1 MTPPSARVLRRPAA
15 GCEDARAFEKQALGG
30 GRVSQYQVSIDI
42 GGTFTDCV
50 VSDGARLAVVKAP
63 STPPAFERGF
73 MDALGLA
80 ARAFDSDLA
89 DFLARTRRIVHGTT
103 VATNALVEGR
113 TGAVG
118 LICTAGHPDVLTL
131 REAPRKRA
139 FDWRLDYPKPFVP
152 RNRTCEV
159 RGRIDARGN
168 EIAPL
173 SEDDVQAAV
182 DHFKRCPVDAIAVSL
197 LWSVVEPAHEERVG
211 AIVGELWPEVPVTLS
226 HALNPIPR
234 EYRRTIATAIDASLH
249 GIVPAYL
256 GRLEGAVREAGFSGT
271 LLVANCQGGMMTV
284 GEIAAHPI
292 HAVMSGPTLAPIAAL
307 ALSDEPDI
315 VVIDMGGTT
324 FDVSAIRARS
334 LVRTSEA
341 PIVDDL
347 LGLPKIDVRSVGAGG
362 GSIAWVDSGGLLRVG
377 PVSAGADPGPAA
389 YGRGGTRPTVTDAN
403 LVLGL
408 LDPGYFLGGRLAL
421 DPDAA
426 HRAVAT
432 VADALGLEVAEAAYA
447 IHVTGNEN
455 MIAAIENI
463 TVNEGIDPRD
473 SFLVAGGGATA
484 CHIGEM
490 ARALGIGRFMV
501 PGVAA
506 GLSAFGGLATDIRGE
521 ETATLHTSNRH
532 FALDAVN
539 HTLATLSERAR
550 RFLERAGVPVE
561 DRRYEYAFQARYK
574 YQSWEIEALFRAG
587 GRRGSAPT
595 TCRCFR
601 PPSTTCMSASTP
613 FGKTTARSSS
623 PPGPCAPSAPA
634 AARGGTGRHTGSG
647 RLPERGQRSV
657 YLGEERAFRALPAY
671 DGNAPAAGAEVQ
683 GPALID
689 SDTTTILLLAGQR
702 ARTDA
707 HGNFHIF
714 PDGSG

>member
-1 MTPPSARVLRRPAA
+1 MSA
-15 GCEDARAFEKQALGG
+15 
-30 GRVSQYQVSIDI
+30 YQVSIDI

-50 VSDGARLAVVKAP
+50 VSDGDRLAVVKAP
-63 STPPAFERGF
+63 STPPGFEQGF
-73 MDALGLA
+73 LDALELA
-80 ARAFDSDLA
+80 ARAFGSDLA
-89 DFLARTRRIVHGTT
+89 DFLARTQRIVHGTT

-139 FDWRLDYPKPFVP
+139 FDWRLDYPRPFVP
-152 RNRTCEV
+152 RDRTVEV
-159 RGRIDARGN
+159 RGRIDARGS
-168 EIAPL
+168 ETAPL
-173 SEDDVQAAV
+173 SEEDVRRAV
-182 DHFKRCPVDAIAVSL
+182 DHFRRCPVDAIAVSL
-197 LWSVVEPAHEERVG
+197 LWSVVNPAHERRVG
-211 AIVGELWPEVPVTLS
+211 EIVRELWPEAPVTLS

-234 EYRRTIATAIDASLH
+234 EYRRTIASAVDASLH

-256 GRLEGAVREAGFSGT
+256 GRLEGAVRDAGFSGT

-284 GEIAAHPI
+284 GEIAARPI

-334 LVRTSEA
+334 LIRTTEA
-341 PIVDDL
+341 PIAGDL

-362 GSIAWVDSGGLLRVG
+362 GSIAWVDPGGLLRVG

-408 LDPGYFLGGRLAL
+408 LDADYFLGGRLKL
-421 DPDAA
+421 DREAA
-426 HRAVAT
+426 ERAVGT
-432 VADALGLEVAEAAYA
+432 VADALGLAVAAAAYA
-447 IHVTGNEN
+447 IHVTSNEN
-455 MIAAIENI
+455 MIAAIEDI
-463 TVNEGIDPRD
+463 TVNEGIDPRECY
-473 SFLVAGGGATA
+473 LVAGGGATA

-490 ARALGIGRFMV
+490 ARTLGIERFMV

-506 GLSAFGGLATDIRGE
+506 GLSAFGGLVTDIRGE
-521 ETATLHTSNRH
+521 ETATLHTSDRH

-539 HTLATLSERAR
+539 ETLAALQERAR
-550 RFLERAGVPVE
+550 RFLERAGVPE
-561 DRRYEYAFQARYK
+561 AERRYEHAFQARYK
-574 YQSWEIEALFRAG
+574 YQSWEIEAPFAPAEGGLGAGDVPALAAAFHDMHERIHTIREDDGEVEFTTWTVRAIGRGGGSAEAAPASAG
-587 GRRGSAPT
+587 G
-595 TCRCFR
+595 
-601 PPSTTCMSASTP
+601 
-613 FGKTTARSSS
+613 
-623 PPGPCAPSAPA
+623 
-634 AARGGTGRHTGSG
+634 GGG
-647 RLPERGQRSV
+647 LPERGRRAV

-671 DGNAPAAGAEVQ
+671 DGNTPPPGAEVA

-689 SDTTTILLLAGQR
+689 SDTTTILLLAGQT

-707 HGNFHIF
+707 HGNFHIA
-714 PDGSG
+714 PSGSS

>member
-1 MTPPSARVLRRPAA
+1 MRRRAA
-15 GCEDARAFEKQALGG
+15 GCEDARAFEKQALG

-73 MDALGLA
+73 MDALDLA

-89 DFLARTRRIVHGTT
+89 DFLARTERIVHGTT

-159 RGRIDARGN
+159 RGRIDARGD

-173 SEDDVQAAV
+173 SENDVQAAV

-234 EYRRTIATAIDASLH
+234 EYRRTIASAIDASLH

-256 GRLEGAVREAGFSGT
+256 GRLEGAVREAGFAGT

-421 DPDAA
+421 DTDAA

-432 VADALGLEVAEAAYA
+432 VADALGLKVAEAAYA
-447 IHVTGNEN
+447 IHVTSNEN
-455 MIAAIENI
+455 MIAAIEDI
-463 TVNEGIDPRD
+463 TVNEGIDPRE

-561 DRRYEYAFQARYK
+561 DRRYEYAFQTRYK
-574 YQSWEIEALFRAG
+574 YQSWEIEALFEPGDGGLGADDVPVLSAAFHDMHERIHTIREDDGEVEFTTWTVRAIGTG
-587 GRRGSAPT
+587 GGAE
-595 TCRCFR
+595 
-601 PPSTTCMSASTP
+601 A
-613 FGKTTARSSS
+613 G
-623 PPGPCAPSAPA
+623 PA
-634 AARGGTGRHTGSG
+634 ATQGSG

>member
-1 MTPPSARVLRRPAA
+1 MRTRVTRAR
-15 GCEDARAFEKQALGG
+15 GT
-30 GRVSQYQVSIDI
+30 GRLSQYQVSIDI

-50 VSDGARLAVVKAP
+50 VSDGARRAVVKAP

-73 MDALGLA
+73 MDALALA
-80 ARAFDSDLA
+80 ARAFDSDLK
-89 DFLARTRRIVHGTT
+89 DFLSQTQRIVHGTT

-113 TGAVG
+113 TGTVG
-118 LICTAGHPDVLTL
+118 LICSAGHPDVLTL

-139 FDWRLDYPKPFVP
+139 FDWRLDYPRPFVP
-152 RNRTCEV
+152 RSRTFEV

-173 SEDDVQAAV
+173 VEEDVHAALK
-182 DHFKRCPVDAIAVSL
+182 HFKRCPVDAIAVGL
-197 LWSVVEPAHEERVG
+197 LWSVVEPAHERRVG
-211 AIVGELWPEVPVTLS
+211 DIVAELWPEVPVTLS
-226 HALNPIPR
+226 HALNPMPR

-249 GIVPAYL
+249 AVVPAYL
-256 GRLEGAVREAGFSGT
+256 GRLEGAVREAGFGGT
-271 LLVANCQGGMMTV
+271 LLVANGQGGMMTV
-284 GEIAAHPI
+284 GDIAARPI

-324 FDVSAIRARS
+324 FDVSAIRARA
-334 LVRTSEA
+334 LIRTTEA

-389 YGRGGTRPTVTDAN
+389 YGRGGVRPTVTDAN

-408 LDPGYFLGGRLAL
+408 LDPDYFLGGRLPL
-421 DPDAA
+421 DAQAA
-426 HRAVAT
+426 HRAVGT
-432 VADALGLEVAEAAYA
+432 VADALGLAEAEAAYA
-447 IHVTGNEN
+447 IHVTSNEN
-455 MIAAIENI
+455 MIAAIEDI
-463 TVNEGIDPRD
+463 TVNEGIDPRE

-490 ARALGIGRFMV
+490 AQALGIERFMV

-506 GLSAFGGLATDIRGE
+506 GLSAFGGLVTDIRGE
-521 ETATLHTSNRH
+521 EAATLHTSNRN
-532 FALDAVN
+532 FALDAIN
-539 HTLATLSERAR
+539 RTLAALYERAR
-550 RFLERAGVPVE
+550 RFLERAGVPE
-561 DRRYEYAFQARYK
+561 AERRYEYAFQARYK
-574 YQSWEIEALFRAG
+574 YQSWEIEAPFEPADGALGTDDVPALSDAFHAMHERIHTIREDDGEVEFTTWTVRAIG
-587 GRRGSAPT
+587 TGSGT
-595 TCRCFR
+595 
-601 PPSTTCMSASTP
+601 
-613 FGKTTARSSS
+613 TTAA
-623 PPGPCAPSAPA
+623 GQA
-634 AARGGTGRHTGSG
+634 AVHPSG
-647 RLPERGQRSV
+647 RLPERGTRSV
-657 YLGEERAFRALPAY
+657 FLGEERAFRALPVY
-671 DGNAPAAGAEVQ
+671 DGNVPPAGAEVA

-707 HGNFHIF
+707 GSNFHI
-714 PDGSG
+714 DTGGA

>member
-1 MTPPSARVLRRPAA
+1 MRDLQTKFR
-15 GCEDARAFEKQALGG
+15 
-30 GRVSQYQVSIDI
+30 VSIDI

-50 VSDGARLAVVKAP
+50 VSDGARRAVVKAP

-73 MDALGLA
+73 MDALTLA

-89 DFLARTRRIVHGTT
+89 AFLAGTSRIVHGTT

-152 RNRTCEV
+152 RNRTVEV
-159 RGRIDARGN
+159 QGRIDARGN
-168 EIAPL
+168 EITPL
-173 SEDDVQAAV
+173 AEDDVRAAV
-182 DHFKRCPVDAIAVSL
+182 DHFRRCPVDAIAVSL
-197 LWSVVEPAHEERVG
+197 LWSVVEPAHERRVG
-211 AIVGELWPEVPVTLS
+211 EIVAALWPEVPVTLS

-234 EYRRTIATAIDASLH
+234 EYRRTIAAAIDAALH
-249 GIVPAYL
+249 AIVPAYL

-284 GEIAAHPI
+284 DQIAARPI

-307 ALSDEPDI
+307 ALSPEPDI

-334 LVRTSEA
+334 LIRTSEA
-341 PIVDDL
+341 PIGDDL

-389 YGRGGTRPTVTDAN
+389 YGRGGSRPTVTDAN

-408 LDPGYFLGGRLAL
+408 LDPDYFLGGRLPL
-421 DPDAA
+421 DADAA

-432 VADALGLEVAEAAYA
+432 VAEALGLELAEAAYA

-455 MIAAIENI
+455 MIAAIEDI
-463 TVNEGIDPRD
+463 TVNEGIDPRE

-506 GLSAFGGLATDIRGE
+506 GLSAFGGLVTDIRGE

-532 FALDAVN
+532 FAQDAVN
-539 HTLATLSERAR
+539 DALATLHGRAR
-550 RFLERAGVPVE
+550 RFLERAGVPAAQ
-561 DRRYEYAFQARYK
+561 RRYEYAFQARYK
-574 YQSWEIEALFRAG
+574 YQSWEIETPFAPVEGALHADDVPTLASAFHDMHERIHTIREDDGEVEFTTWTVRAVG
-587 GRRGSAPT
+587 TGNAAAPVQTDEGASGSLPMRGS
-595 TCRCFR
+595 RR
-601 PPSTTCMSASTP
+601 
-613 FGKTTARSSS
+613 
-623 PPGPCAPSAPA
+623 
-634 AARGGTGRHTGSG
+634 
-647 RLPERGQRSV
+647 V
-657 YLGEERAFRALPAY
+657 WLGEERAFRALPVH
-671 DGNAPAAGAEVQ
+671 DGNTPPAGAEVT
-683 GPALID
+683 GPTLID
-689 SDTTTILLLAGQR
+689 SATTTILLLAGQR

-707 HGNFHIF
+707 AGNFHVE
-714 PDGSG
+714 SG

>member
-1 MTPPSARVLRRPAA
+1 MSA
-15 GCEDARAFEKQALGG
+15 
-30 GRVSQYQVSIDI
+30 YQVSIDI

-63 STPPAFERGF
+63 STPPAFEQGF
-73 MDALGLA
+73 LDALELA
-80 ARAFDSDLA
+80 ARAFDCDLA
-89 DFLARTRRIVHGTT
+89 DFLARTQRIVHGTT

-113 TGAVG
+113 TGTVG

-139 FDWRLDYPKPFVP
+139 FDWRLDYPRPFVP
-152 RNRTCEV
+152 RDRTYEV
-159 RGRIDARGN
+159 SGRIDARGN

-173 SEDDVQAAV
+173 SEEDVRKAV
-182 DHFKRCPVDAIAVSL
+182 DHFRRCPVDAIAVTL
-197 LWSVVEPAHEERVG
+197 LWSVANPAHERRVG
-211 AIVGELWPEVPVTLS
+211 GIVRALWPEVPVTLS

-256 GRLEGAVREAGFSGT
+256 GRLESAVRDAGFSGT

-284 GEIAAHPI
+284 GEIAARPI

-334 LVRTSEA
+334 LIRTTEA
-341 PIVDDL
+341 PIAGDL

-408 LDPGYFLGGRLAL
+408 LDPDYFLGGRLTL
-421 DPDAA
+421 DTEAA
-426 HRAVAT
+426 ERAVGT
-432 VADALGLEVAEAAYA
+432 VANALGLALAEAAYA
-447 IHVTGNEN
+447 IHVTSNEN
-455 MIAAIENI
+455 MIAAIEDI
-463 TVNEGIDPRD
+463 TVNEGIDPRE

-490 ARALGIGRFMV
+490 AQALGIERFMV

-506 GLSAFGGLATDIRGE
+506 GLSAFGGLVTDIRGE

-539 HTLATLSERAR
+539 RTLAALHERAR
-550 RFLERAGVPVE
+550 RFLERAGVPE
-561 DRRYEYAFQARYK
+561 AERRYEYAFQARYK
-574 YQSWEIEALFRAG
+574 YQSWEIEA
-587 GRRGSAPT
+587 
-595 TCRCFR
+595 
-601 PPSTTCMSASTP
+601 P
-613 FGKTTARSSS
+613 F
-623 PPGPCAPSAPA
+623 APA
-634 AARGGTGRHTGSG
+634 AGALSEGDVPALSDAFHAMHERIHTIRENDGEVEFTTWTVRVIGTGSGGGAATGEATVHAGG
-647 RLPERGQRSV
+647 RLPERGRRAV
-657 YLGEERAFRALPAY
+657 YQGEERAFRQLPAY
-671 DGNAPAAGAEVQ
+671 DGNAPPAGAEIA

-702 ARTDA
+702 ACTDA
-707 HGNFHIF
+707 GGNFHI
-714 PDGSG
+714 DTGG

>member
-1 MTPPSARVLRRPAA
+1 M
-15 GCEDARAFEKQALGG
+15 
-30 GRVSQYQVSIDI
+30 SQYQVSIDI

-63 STPPAFERGF
+63 STPPAFEQGF

-80 ARAFDSDLA
+80 ARAFDRDLA
-89 DFLARTRRIVHGTT
+89 GFLASTRRIVHGTT

-139 FDWRLDYPKPFVP
+139 FEWRLDYPRPFVP
-152 RNRTCEV
+152 RDRTFEV

-173 SEDDVQAAV
+173 AEDDVRAAV
-182 DHFKRCPVDAIAVSL
+182 DHFSRCPVDAIAVSL
-197 LWSVVEPAHEERVG
+197 LWSVAEPAHERRVG
-211 AIVGELWPEVPVTLS
+211 EIVRDLWPEVPVTLS

-256 GRLEGAVREAGFSGT
+256 GRLEDAVREAGFSGT

-284 GEIAAHPI
+284 GEIAARPI

-334 LVRTSEA
+334 LIRTTEA

-408 LDPGYFLGGRLAL
+408 LDPDYFLGGRLPL
-421 DPDAA
+421 DSGAA

-432 VADALGLEVAEAAYA
+432 VADALDLEVAEAAYA

-455 MIAAIENI
+455 MIAAIEDI
-463 TVNEGIDPRD
+463 TVNEGIDPRE

-490 ARALGIGRFMV
+490 ARALGIARFMV

-506 GLSAFGGLATDIRGE
+506 GLSAYGGLVTDIRGE
-521 ETATLHTSNRH
+521 ETATLHTSDRH

-539 HTLATLSERAR
+539 RTLATLRQRAE
-550 RFLERAGVPVE
+550 RFLERAGVPAQ

-574 YQSWEIEALFRAG
+574 YQSWEIEALFEPGDGGLDAQDVPALSVAFHDMHERIHTIREDDSEVEFTTWTVRAIG
-587 GRRGSAPT
+587 TGGAVEAGPAAREGSGYLSERGRR
-595 TCRCFR
+595 R
-601 PPSTTCMSASTP
+601 
-613 FGKTTARSSS
+613 
-623 PPGPCAPSAPA
+623 
-634 AARGGTGRHTGSG
+634 
-647 RLPERGQRSV
+647 V
-657 YLGEERAFRALPAY
+657 YLGEDGDFRALPAY
-671 DGNAPAAGAEVQ
+671 DGNTPPAGAEVA

-689 SDTTTILLLAGQR
+689 SETTTILLLAGQR
-702 ARTDA
+702 ARADA
-707 HGNFHIF
+707 GGNFHIF
-714 PDGSG
+714 PDEGG

>member
-1 MTPPSARVLRRPAA
+1 M
-15 GCEDARAFEKQALGG
+15 
-30 GRVSQYQVSIDI
+30 SQYQVSIDI

-50 VSDGARLAVVKAP
+50 VSDGARRAVVKAP

-73 MDALGLA
+73 MDALTLA

-89 DFLARTRRIVHGTT
+89 AFLAGTSRIVHGTT

-152 RNRTCEV
+152 RNRTVEV
-159 RGRIDARGN
+159 QGRIDARGN
-168 EIAPL
+168 ELVPL
-173 SEDDVQAAV
+173 SEDDVRAAV
-182 DHFKRCPVDAIAVSL
+182 DHFRRCPVDAIAVSL
-197 LWSVVEPAHEERVG
+197 LWSVVEPAHERRVG
-211 AIVGELWPEVPVTLS
+211 EIVAALWPEVPVTLS

-234 EYRRTIATAIDASLH
+234 EYRRTIAAAIDAALH
-249 GIVPAYL
+249 AIVPAYL

-284 GEIAAHPI
+284 DQIAARPI

-307 ALSDEPDI
+307 ALSPEPDI

-334 LVRTSEA
+334 LIRTSEA
-341 PIVDDL
+341 PIGDDL

-408 LDPGYFLGGRLAL
+408 LDPDYFLGGRLPL
-421 DPDAA
+421 DADAA

-432 VADALGLEVAEAAYA
+432 VAEALGLEVAEAAYA

-455 MIAAIENI
+455 MIAAIEDI
-463 TVNEGIDPRD
+463 TVNEGIDPRE

-506 GLSAFGGLATDIRGE
+506 GLSAFGGLVTDIRGE
-521 ETATLHTSNRH
+521 ETATLHTSNRY

-539 HTLATLSERAR
+539 VALATLHGRAR
-550 RFLERAGVPVE
+550 HFLERAGVPSAQ
-561 DRRYEYAFQARYK
+561 RRYEYAFQARYK
-574 YQSWEIEALFRAG
+574 YQSWEIE
-587 GRRGSAPT
+587 
-595 TCRCFR
+595 
-601 PPSTTCMSASTP
+601 TP
-613 FGKTTARSSS
+613 F
-623 PPGPCAPSAPA
+623 APA
-634 AARGGTGRHTGSG
+634 EGALHADDVPALAAAFHAMHERIHTIREDDGEVEFTTWTVRAVGTGNAAAPVQTDEGASG
-647 RLPERGQRSV
+647 RLPMRGRRRV
-657 YLGEERAFRALPAY
+657 WLGEERAFRALPVH
-671 DGNAPAAGAEVQ
+671 DGNAPPAGAEVT

-689 SDTTTILLLAGQR
+689 SATTTILLLAGQR

-707 HGNFHIF
+707 AGNFHVE
-714 PDGSG
+714 SG

>member
-1 MTPPSARVLRRPAA
+1 M
-15 GCEDARAFEKQALGG
+15 
-30 GRVSQYQVSIDI
+30 SQYQVSIDI

-89 DFLARTRRIVHGTT
+89 DFLAGTQRIVHGTT

-113 TGAVG
+113 TSAVG

-168 EIAPL
+168 EIAAL

-256 GRLEGAVREAGFSGT
+256 GRLEDAVREAGFSGT

-284 GEIAAHPI
+284 GEIAARPI

-307 ALSDEPDI
+307 SISDEPDI

-334 LVRTSEA
+334 LIRTTEA

-421 DPDAA
+421 DAEAA
-426 HRAVAT
+426 HRAVGT
-432 VADALGLEVAEAAYA
+432 VADALGLDVAEAAYA
-447 IHVTGNEN
+447 IHVTSNEN
-455 MIAAIENI
+455 MIAAIEDI
-463 TVNEGIDPRD
+463 TVNEGIDPAREFPGGGRGCHRLPHRRD
-473 SFLVAGGGATA
+473 GPCSRHRPFHGAGRRRGPERLRRIGHGHQRRRDGDAPHQQPPLRPRRRQPHTRHALGAGTTLPRARRRAGGGPPLR
-484 CHIGEM
+484 I
-490 ARALGIGRFMV
+490 R
-501 PGVAA
+501 
-506 GLSAFGGLATDIRGE
+506 LSGPLQ
-521 ETATLHTSNRH
+521 
-532 FALDAVN
+532 
-539 HTLATLSERAR
+539 
-550 RFLERAGVPVE
+550 VPVLGN
-561 DRRYEYAFQARYK
+561 RGA
-574 YQSWEIEALFRAG
+574 FRAG
-587 GRRGSAPT
+587 GRR
-595 TCRCFR
+595 
-601 PPSTTCMSASTP
+601 
-613 FGKTTARSSS
+613 ARRRRRA
-623 PPGPCAPSAPA
+623 GAFD
-634 AARGGTGRHTGSG
+634 
-647 RLPERGQRSV
+647 RLPRH
-657 YLGEERAFRALPAY
+657 A
-671 DGNAPAAGAEVQ
+671 
-683 GPALID
+683 
-689 SDTTTILLLAGQR
+689 
-702 ARTDA
+702 
-707 HGNFHIF
+707 
-714 PDGSG
+714 

>member
-1 MTPPSARVLRRPAA
+1 M
-15 GCEDARAFEKQALGG
+15 
-30 GRVSQYQVSIDI
+30 SQYQVSIDI

-80 ARAFDSDLA
+80 ARAFDCDLA
-89 DFLARTRRIVHGTT
+89 GFLARTARIVHGTT

-118 LICTAGHPDVLTL
+118 LICSAGHPDVLTL

-139 FDWRLDYPKPFVP
+139 FDWRLDYPRPFVP
-152 RNRTCEV
+152 RSRTVEV

-173 SEDDVQAAV
+173 AEDDVRAAV
-182 DHFKRCPVDAIAVSL
+182 DHFRRCPVDAVAVSL
-197 LWSVVEPAHEERVG
+197 LWSVAEPAHERRVG
-211 AIVGELWPEVPVTLS
+211 EIVRELWPEVPVTLS

-234 EYRRTIATAIDASLH
+234 EYRRTVASAIDAALH

-256 GRLEGAVREAGFSGT
+256 GRLEGAVREAGFEGS

-284 GEIAAHPI
+284 DEIAARPI
-292 HAVMSGPTLAPIAAL
+292 HAVMSGPTLAPVAAL
-307 ALSDEPDI
+307 ELSEEPDI

-334 LVRTSEA
+334 LIRTSEA
-341 PIVDDL
+341 PIGDDL

-362 GSIAWVDSGGLLRVG
+362 GSIAWVDAGGLLRVG
-377 PVSAGADPGPAA
+377 PVSAGAEPGPAA

-408 LDPGYFLGGRLAL
+408 LDADYFLGGRLAL
-421 DPDAA
+421 DADAA

-432 VADALGLEVAEAAYA
+432 VAEALGLDVAEAAYA
-447 IHVTGNEN
+447 IHVASNEN
-455 MIAAIENI
+455 MIAAIEDI
-463 TVNEGIDPRD
+463 TVNEGIDPRE

-490 ARALGIGRFMV
+490 AQALGIARFMV

-506 GLSAFGGLATDIRGE
+506 GLSAFGGLVTDIRGE

-539 HTLATLSERAR
+539 RDAGRPPRTRAALPRAR
-550 RFLERAGVPVE
+550 RRGGGGACLRIRLPGPLQVPVVGDRGALRAG
-561 DRRYEYAFQARYK
+561 RGGLAR
-574 YQSWEIEALFRAG
+574 
-587 GRRGSAPT
+587 GRRGGA
-595 TCRCFR
+595 
-601 PPSTTCMSASTP
+601 
-613 FGKTTARSSS
+613 
-623 PPGPCAPSAPA
+623 
-634 AARGGTGRHTGSG
+634 GR
-647 RLPERGQRSV
+647 RLPRHARAHPHHPRGRGRGRVHHLDRARHRHRQRRRRSARCRRKAAGACASGARAEV
-657 YLGEERAFRALPAY
+657 WLGEARAFRELPVH
-671 DGNAPAAGAEVQ
+671 DGNAPPAGAEIA

-702 ARTDA
+702 ARADA
-707 HGNFHIF
+707 QGSFHIE
-714 PDGSG
+714 SA

>member
-1 MTPPSARVLRRPAA
+1 M
-15 GCEDARAFEKQALGG
+15 
-30 GRVSQYQVSIDI
+30 
-42 GGTFTDCV
+42 
-50 VSDGARLAVVKAP
+50 
-63 STPPAFERGF
+63 
-73 MDALGLA
+73 
-80 ARAFDSDLA
+80 
-89 DFLARTRRIVHGTT
+89 HGTT

-139 FDWRLDYPKPFVP
+139 FDWRLDYPRPFVP
-152 RNRTCEV
+152 RDRTCEV

-173 SEDDVQAAV
+173 CEDDVRAAV
-182 DHFKRCPVDAIAVSL
+182 DHFRRCPVDAIAVSL
-197 LWSVVEPAHEERVG
+197 LWSVVEPAHERRVG
-211 AIVGELWPEVPVTLS
+211 EIVRALWPEVPVTLS

-234 EYRRTIATAIDASLH
+234 EYRRTVATAIDAALH

-256 GRLEGAVREAGFSGT
+256 GRLEGAVREAGFGGT

-284 GEIAAHPI
+284 DQIAARPI

-307 ALSDEPDI
+307 ALTGEPDI

-324 FDVSAIRARS
+324 FDVSAIRGRA
-334 LVRTSEA
+334 LIRTTEA
-341 PIVDDL
+341 PIGNDL

-408 LDPGYFLGGRLAL
+408 LDPDYFLGGQLPL
-421 DPDAA
+421 DTAAA

-432 VADALGLEVAEAAYA
+432 VADALGLDVAAAAYA
-447 IHVTGNEN
+447 IHVTSNEN
-455 MIAAIENI
+455 MIAAIEDI
-463 TVNEGIDPRD
+463 TVNEGIDPRE

-490 ARALGIGRFMV
+490 AQALGIGRFMV

-506 GLSAFGGLATDIRGE
+506 GLSAFGGLVTDIRGE

-539 HTLATLSERAR
+539 RTLVRALRPGGALPRAR
-550 RFLERAGVPVE
+550 RRAGGATPLRVRLPGPLQVPVVG
-561 DRRYEYAFQARYK
+561 DRGG
-574 YQSWEIEALFRAG
+574 LRAG
-587 GRRGSAPT
+587 GRCLARRRRAGARRRLPRHARAHPHHPRGRRRGRVHHLDRARHRCGQRHRCDAHGSTRRGACPSGASAGSGSARRGPSAT
-595 TCRCFR
+595 FPSSTATRR
-601 PPSTTCMSASTP
+601 PPVP
-613 FGKTTARSSS
+613 
-623 PPGPCAPSAPA
+623 AP
-634 AARGGTGRHTGSG
+634 
-647 RLPERGQRSV
+647 
-657 YLGEERAFRALPAY
+657 
-671 DGNAPAAGAEVQ
+671 VQ
-683 GPALID
+683 GRPCCSPAID
-689 SDTTTILLLAGQR
+689 SDTTTILLRGTFEIR
-702 ARTDA
+702 RRS
-707 HGNFHIF
+707 
-714 PDGSG
+714 PKK

>member
-1 MTPPSARVLRRPAA
+1 MRGPLGKRR
-15 GCEDARAFEKQALGG
+15 G
-30 GRVSQYQVSIDI
+30 GRVSELRVSIDI

-50 VSDGARLAVVKAP
+50 VSDGARRAVVKAP

-73 MDALGLA
+73 MDALALA
-80 ARAFDSDLA
+80 AGAFDSELA
-89 DFLARTRRIVHGTT
+89 AFLARTTRIVHGTT

-139 FDWRLDYPKPFVP
+139 FDWRLDYPRPFVP

-168 EIAPL
+168 EIVPL
-173 SEDDVQAAV
+173 AEDDVRAAV
-182 DHFKRCPVDAIAVSL
+182 DHFRRCPVDAVAVSL
-197 LWSVVEPAHEERVG
+197 LWSVVEPAHERRVG
-211 AIVGELWPEVPVTLS
+211 EIVSELWPEVPVTLS

-234 EYRRTIATAIDASLH
+234 EYRRTVASAIDAALH
-249 GIVPAYL
+249 AIVPAYL
-256 GRLEGAVREAGFSGT
+256 GRLEGAVRDAGFSGT

-284 GEIAAHPI
+284 DEIAARPI

-307 ALSDEPDI
+307 ELSDEPDI

-334 LVRTSEA
+334 LIRTTEA
-341 PIVDDL
+341 PIGDDL

-362 GSIAWVDSGGLLRVG
+362 GSIAWVDAGGLLRVG

-408 LDPGYFLGGRLAL
+408 LDPDYFLGGRLPL
-421 DPDAA
+421 DAEAA

-432 VADALGLEVAEAAYA
+432 VAEALGLDVAEAAYA
-447 IHVTGNEN
+447 IHVASNEN
-455 MIAAIENI
+455 MIAAIEDI
-463 TVNEGIDPRD
+463 TVNEGIDPRE

-490 ARALGIGRFMV
+490 ARTLGIGRFMV

-506 GLSAFGGLATDIRGE
+506 GLSAFGGLVTDIRGE

-532 FALDAVN
+532 FALNAVN
-539 HTLATLSERAR
+539 DALATLHGRAR
-550 RFLERAGVPVE
+550 RFLERAGVPAAQ
-561 DRRYEYAFQARYK
+561 RRYEYAFQARYK
-574 YQSWEIEALFRAG
+574 YQSWEIETPFVPAG
-587 GRRGSAPT
+587 GALRADDLPTLASAFHAMHERIHTIREDDGEVEFT
-595 TCRCFR
+595 TWTVRAVG
-601 PPSTTCMSASTP
+601 TGGGA
-613 FGKTTARSSS
+613 A
-623 PPGPCAPSAPA
+623 APA
-634 AARGGTGRHTGSG
+634 QTDEGASE
-647 RLPERGQRSV
+647 RLPPRESRRV
-657 YLGEERAFRALPAY
+657 WLGEEREFRALPVH
-671 DGNAPAAGAEVQ
+671 DGNAPPPGAEVE

-707 HGNFHIF
+707 AGNFHVE
-714 PDGSG
+714 SG

>member
-1 MTPPSARVLRRPAA
+1 MS
-15 GCEDARAFEKQALGG
+15 E
-30 GRVSQYQVSIDI
+30 YQVSIDI

-50 VSDGARLAVVKAP
+50 VSDGDRLAVVKAP
-63 STPPAFERGF
+63 STPPAFEQGF
-73 MDALGLA
+73 LGALELA
-80 ARAFDSDLA
+80 ARAFGSDLA
-89 DFLARTRRIVHGTT
+89 DFLARTQRIVHGTT

-139 FDWRLDYPKPFVP
+139 FDWRLDYPRPFVP
-152 RNRTCEV
+152 RDRTVEV
-159 RGRIDARGN
+159 RGRIDARGS

-173 SEDDVQAAV
+173 SEEDTRRAV
-182 DHFKRCPVDAIAVSL
+182 DHFRRCPVDAIAVSL
-197 LWSVVEPAHEERVG
+197 LWSVANPAHERRVG
-211 AIVGELWPEVPVTLS
+211 EIVRELWPAVPVTLS

-234 EYRRTIATAIDASLH
+234 EYRRTIASAIDASLH

-256 GRLEGAVREAGFSGT
+256 GRLEGAVRDAGFSGT

-284 GEIAAHPI
+284 GEIAARPI

-307 ALSDEPDI
+307 TLSDEPDI

-334 LVRTSEA
+334 LIRTTEA
-341 PIVDDL
+341 PIAGDL

-362 GSIAWVDSGGLLRVG
+362 GSIAWVDAGGLLRVG

-408 LDPGYFLGGRLAL
+408 LDADYFLGGRLKL
-421 DPDAA
+421 DREAA
-426 HRAVAT
+426 ERAVGT
-432 VADALGLEVAEAAYA
+432 VADALGLAVAAAAYA
-447 IHVTGNEN
+447 IHVTSNEN
-455 MIAAIENI
+455 MIAAIEDI
-463 TVNEGIDPRD
+463 TVNEGIDPRE

-490 ARALGIGRFMV
+490 ARTLGIERFMV

-506 GLSAFGGLATDIRGE
+506 GLSAFGGLVTDIRGE
-521 ETATLHTSNRH
+521 ETATLHTSDRH

-539 HTLATLSERAR
+539 ETLAALQERAR
-550 RFLERAGVPVE
+550 RFLERAGVPE
-561 DRRYEYAFQARYK
+561 AERRYEHAFQARYK
-574 YQSWEIEALFRAG
+574 YQSWEIEAPFTPAEGGLGAGDVPALAAAFHDMHERIHTIREDDGEVEFTTWTVRAIG
-587 GRRGSAPT
+587 RGSGA
-595 TCRCFR
+595 
-601 PPSTTCMSASTP
+601 AE
-613 FGKTTARSSS
+613 A
-623 PPGPCAPSAPA
+623 APA
-634 AARGGTGRHTGSG
+634 SAVGVGNGGG
-647 RLPERGQRSV
+647 LPERGQRAV

-671 DGNAPAAGAEVQ
+671 DGNTPPAGAEVT

-689 SDTTTILLLAGQR
+689 SDTTTILLLAGQT

-707 HGNFHIF
+707 HGNFHIA
-714 PDGSG
+714 PDERS

>member
-1 MTPPSARVLRRPAA
+1 M
-15 GCEDARAFEKQALGG
+15 
-30 GRVSQYQVSIDI
+30 SQYQVSIDI

-73 MDALGLA
+73 MDTLGLA
-80 ARAFDSDLA
+80 ARAFGRDPA
-89 DFLARTRRIVHGTT
+89 DFLARTQRIVHGTT

-139 FDWRLDYPKPFVP
+139 FDWRLDYPRPFVP
-152 RNRTCEV
+152 RDRTYEV

-173 SEDDVQAAV
+173 SEEDVRAAV
-182 DHFKRCPVDAIAVSL
+182 DHFRRCPVDAVAVSL
-197 LWSVVEPAHEERVG
+197 LWSVTNPAHERRVG
-211 AIVGELWPEVPVTLS
+211 EIVRALWPEVPVTLS
-226 HALNPIPR
+226 HALNPIAR
-234 EYRRTIATAIDASLH
+234 EYRRTVATAIDTSLH

-256 GRLEGAVREAGFSGT
+256 GRLEGAVRDAGFSGT

-284 GEIAAHPI
+284 GEIAARPI

-334 LVRTSEA
+334 LIRTTEA
-341 PIVDDL
+341 PIAGDL

-408 LDPGYFLGGRLAL
+408 LDPDYFLGGRLAL
-421 DPDAA
+421 DAQAA
-426 HRAVAT
+426 ERAVGTA
-432 VADALGLEVAEAAYA
+432 ADALGLEVAEAAYA
-447 IHVTGNEN
+447 IHAASNEN
-455 MIAAIENI
+455 MIAAIEDI
-463 TVNEGIDPRD
+463 TVNEGIDPRE

-490 ARALGIGRFMV
+490 ARALGIERFMV

-506 GLSAFGGLATDIRGE
+506 GLSAFGGLVTDIRGE
-521 ETATLHTSNRH
+521 ETATLHTSDRH

-539 HTLATLSERAR
+539 ETLAELRGRAR
-550 RFLERAGVPVE
+550 RFLERAGVPE
-561 DRRYEYAFQARYK
+561 SERRYEYAFQARYK
-574 YQSWEIEALFRAG
+574 YQSWEIEAPFQPTAG
-587 GRRGSAPT
+587 GLGAGDVPALATAFHDMHERIHTIREDDGEVEFT
-595 TCRCFR
+595 TWTVRAIG
-601 PPSTTCMSASTP
+601 TGA
-613 FGKTTARSSS
+613 GAR
-623 PPGPCAPSAPA
+623 AAPA
-634 AARGGTGRHTGSG
+634 SAGNAGGGGG
-647 RLPERGQRSV
+647 LPERGRRRV
-657 YLGEERAFRALPAY
+657 YLGEARAFRTLTAY
-671 DGNAPAAGAEVQ
+671 DGNAPPSGAEVA

-689 SDTTTILLLAGQR
+689 SDTTTILLLAGQTAR
-702 ARTDA
+702 ADA
-707 HGNFHIF
+707 HGNFHVA
-714 PDGSG
+714 PAGSACGQ

>member
-1 MTPPSARVLRRPAA
+1 MSA
-15 GCEDARAFEKQALGG
+15 
-30 GRVSQYQVSIDI
+30 YQVSIDI

-63 STPPAFERGF
+63 STPPAFEQGF
-73 MDALGLA
+73 MDALTRA
-80 ARAFDSDLA
+80 ARAFDCRLP
-89 DFLARTRRIVHGTT
+89 DFLAATRRIVHGTT

-139 FDWRLDYPKPFVP
+139 FDWRLDYPRPFVP
-152 RNRTCEV
+152 RDRTCEV

-173 SEDDVQAAV
+173 CEDDVRAAV
-182 DHFKRCPVDAIAVSL
+182 DHFRRCPVDAIAVSL
-197 LWSVVEPAHEERVG
+197 LWSVVEPAHERRVG
-211 AIVGELWPEVPVTLS
+211 EIVRALWPEVPVTLS

-234 EYRRTIATAIDASLH
+234 EYRRTIATAIDAALH

-256 GRLEGAVREAGFSGT
+256 GRLEGAVRDAGFSGT

-284 GEIAAHPI
+284 DQIAAHPI
-292 HAVMSGPTLAPIAAL
+292 YAVMSGPTLAPIAAL
-307 ALSDEPDI
+307 ALTGEPDI

-324 FDVSAIRARS
+324 FDVSAIRGRA
-334 LVRTSEA
+334 LIRTTEA
-341 PIVDDL
+341 PIGNDL

-377 PVSAGADPGPAA
+377 PVSAGAVPGPAA
-389 YGRGGTRPTVTDAN
+389 YGQGGTRPTVTDAN

-408 LDPGYFLGGRLAL
+408 LDPDYFLGGQLPL
-421 DPDAA
+421 DTAA
-426 HRAVAT
+426 AQRAVAT
-432 VADALGLEVAEAAYA
+432 VADALGLDVAAAAYA
-447 IHVTGNEN
+447 IHVTSNEN
-455 MIAAIENI
+455 MIAAIEDI
-463 TVNEGIDPRD
+463 TVNEGIDPRE

-490 ARALGIGRFMV
+490 AQALGIGRFMV

-506 GLSAFGGLATDIRGE
+506 GLSAFGGLVTDIRGE
-521 ETATLHTSNRH
+521 ETATLHTSDRH

-539 HTLATLSERAR
+539 RTLAALHGRAE
-550 RFLERAGVPVE
+550 RFLERAGVPAAQ
-561 DRRYEYAFQARYK
+561 RRYEYAFQARYK
-574 YQSWEIEALFRAG
+574 YQSWEIEAAFVPTDGALRGGDVPALAAAFHDMHERIHTIREDDGEVEFTTWTVRAIGAG
-587 GRRGSAPT
+587 GS
-595 TCRCFR
+595 
-601 PPSTTCMSASTP
+601 
-613 FGKTTARSSS
+613 
-623 PPGPCAPSAPA
+623 A
-634 AARGGTGRHTGSG
+634 AAAVRTETRDGG
-647 RLPERGQRSV
+647 RLPERDERRV
-657 YLGEERAFRALPAY
+657 WLGEARAFRDLPVF
-671 DGNAPAAGAEVQ
+671 DGNAPPAGAEVQ

-702 ARTDA
+702 ARADG
-707 HGNFHIF
+707 HGNFHIAVDSF
-714 PDGSG
+714 G

>member
-1 MTPPSARVLRRPAA
+1 MSA
-15 GCEDARAFEKQALGG
+15 
-30 GRVSQYQVSIDI
+30 YQVSIDI

-63 STPPAFERGF
+63 STPPAFEQGF
-73 MDALGLA
+73 MDALTRA
-80 ARAFDSDLA
+80 ARAFDCRLP
-89 DFLARTRRIVHGTT
+89 DFLAATRRIVHGTT

-139 FDWRLDYPKPFVP
+139 FDWRLDYPRPFVP
-152 RNRTCEV
+152 RDRTCEV

-173 SEDDVQAAV
+173 CEDDVRAAV
-182 DHFKRCPVDAIAVSL
+182 DHFRRCPVDAIAVSL
-197 LWSVVEPAHEERVG
+197 LWSVVEPAHERRVG
-211 AIVGELWPEVPVTLS
+211 EIARALWPEVPVTLS

-234 EYRRTIATAIDASLH
+234 EYRRTVATAIDAALH

-256 GRLEGAVREAGFSGT
+256 GRLEGAVREAGFGGT

-284 GEIAAHPI
+284 DQIAARPI

-307 ALSDEPDI
+307 ALTGEPDI

-324 FDVSAIRARS
+324 FDVSAIRGRA
-334 LVRTSEA
+334 LIRTTEA
-341 PIVDDL
+341 PIGNDL

-408 LDPGYFLGGRLAL
+408 LDPDYFLGGQLPL
-421 DPDAA
+421 DTDAA

-432 VADALGLEVAEAAYA
+432 VADALGLDVAAAAYA
-447 IHVTGNEN
+447 IHVTSNEN
-455 MIAAIENI
+455 MIAAIEDI
-463 TVNEGIDPRD
+463 TVNEGIDPRE

-490 ARALGIGRFMV
+490 AQALGIGRFMV

-506 GLSAFGGLATDIRGE
+506 GLSAFGGLVTDIRGE

-539 HTLATLSERAR
+539 RTLSALYGRAE
-550 RFLERAGVPVE
+550 RFLERAGVPAAS
-561 DRRYEYAFQARYK
+561 RRYEYAFQARYK
-574 YQSWEIEALFRAG
+574 YQSWEIEAAF
-587 GRRGSAPT
+587 
-595 TCRCFR
+595 
-601 PPSTTCMSASTP
+601 
-613 FGKTTARSSS
+613 
-623 PPGPCAPSAPA
+623 APA
-634 AARGGTGRHTGSG
+634 EGALREDDVPALAAAFHDMHERIHTIREDDGEVEFTTWTVRAIGAGSGTAATRTEARGGG
-647 RLPERGQRSV
+647 RLPERGERRV
-657 YLGEERAFRALPAY
+657 WLGETRAFRDLPVF
-671 DGNAPAAGAEVQ
+671 DGNAPPAGAEVA

-702 ARTDA
+702 ARADG
-707 HGNFHIF
+707 HGNFHIAVDSF
-714 PDGSG
+714 G

>member
-1 MTPPSARVLRRPAA
+1 MSAYR
-15 GCEDARAFEKQALGG
+15 
-30 GRVSQYQVSIDI
+30 VSIDI

-50 VSDGARLAVVKAP
+50 VSDGARLVVVKAP

-73 MDALGLA
+73 LDALALA
-80 ARAFDSDLA
+80 ARAFDTALP
-89 DFLARTRRIVHGTT
+89 DFLARTARIVHGTT

-118 LICTAGHPDVLTL
+118 LICSAGHPDVLTL

-139 FDWRLDYPKPFVP
+139 FDWRLDYPRPFVP
-152 RNRTCEV
+152 RNRTVEV
-159 RGRIDARGN
+159 GGRIDARGN

-173 SEDDVQAAV
+173 SEDDVRAAV
-182 DHFKRCPVDAIAVSL
+182 DYFRRCPVDAIAVSL
-197 LWSVVEPAHEERVG
+197 LWSVVEPAHERRVG
-211 AIVGELWPEVPVTLS
+211 EIVSALWPEVPVTLS

-234 EYRRTIATAIDASLH
+234 EYRRTIATAIDAALH

-256 GRLEGAVREAGFSGT
+256 GRLEGAVRDAGFSGT

-284 GEIAAHPI
+284 DQIAARPI

-307 ALSDEPDI
+307 ELCDEPDI

-324 FDVSAIRARS
+324 FDVSAIRARA
-334 LVRTSEA
+334 LIRTTEA
-341 PIVDDL
+341 PIGDDL

-362 GSIAWVDSGGLLRVG
+362 GSIAWVDAGGLLRVG

-408 LDPGYFLGGRLAL
+408 LDPAYFLGGRLPL
-421 DPDAA
+421 DADAA
-426 HRAVAT
+426 QRAVGT
-432 VADALGLEVAEAAYA
+432 VADALGLELAEAAYA
-447 IHVTGNEN
+447 IHVTSNEN
-455 MIAAIENI
+455 MIAAIEDI
-463 TVNEGIDPRD
+463 TVNEGIDPRE

-490 ARALGIGRFMV
+490 ARALGISRFMV

-506 GLSAFGGLATDIRGE
+506 GLSAFGGLVTDIRGE
-521 ETATLHTSNRH
+521 ETATLHTSDRH

-539 HTLATLSERAR
+539 RTLAALHERAR
-550 RFLERAGVPVE
+550 RFLERAGVPAE
-561 DRRYEYAFQARYK
+561 SRAYEYAFQARYK
-574 YQSWEIEALFRAG
+574 YQSWEIEAPFVPADGALGGGDVAALSMAFHAMHERIHTIREDDSEVEFTTWTVRAIG
-587 GRRGSAPT
+587 EGDAASAVTRTGRGRR
-595 TCRCFR
+595 
-601 PPSTTCMSASTP
+601 
-613 FGKTTARSSS
+613 
-623 PPGPCAPSAPA
+623 
-634 AARGGTGRHTGSG
+634 G
-647 RLPERGQRSV
+647 RLPERGTRRV
-657 YLGEERAFRALPAY
+657 WLGEARAFRALPVY
-671 DGNAPAAGAEVQ
+671 DGNAPSAGAEVA

-689 SDTTTILLLAGQR
+689 SATTTILLLAGQR

-707 HGNFHIF
+707 GGNFHIEN
-714 PDGSG
+714 G

>member
-1 MTPPSARVLRRPAA
+1 M
-15 GCEDARAFEKQALGG
+15 
-30 GRVSQYQVSIDI
+30 SQYQVSIDI

-73 MDALGLA
+73 LDALGLA
-80 ARAFDSDLA
+80 ARAFGSDLA
-89 DFLARTRRIVHGTT
+89 DFLVHTQRIVHGTT

-139 FDWRLDYPKPFVP
+139 FDWRLDYPRPFVP
-152 RNRTCEV
+152 RDRTCEV
-159 RGRIDARGN
+159 GGRIDARGN

-173 SEDDVQAAV
+173 AEEDVRAAV
-182 DHFKRCPVDAIAVSL
+182 DHFRRCPVDAIAVSL
-197 LWSVVEPAHEERVG
+197 LWSVANPAHERRVG
-211 AIVGELWPEVPVTLS
+211 EIVRALWPEVPVTLS

-234 EYRRTIATAIDASLH
+234 EYRRTIATAIDAALH

-256 GRLEGAVREAGFSGT
+256 GRLESAVRDAGFSGT

-284 GEIAAHPI
+284 GEIAARPI

-334 LVRTSEA
+334 LIRTTEA
-341 PIVDDL
+341 PIAGDL

-408 LDPGYFLGGRLAL
+408 LDPDYFLGGRLAL
-421 DPDAA
+421 DAQAA
-426 HRAVAT
+426 ERAVGG
-432 VADALGLEVAEAAYA
+432 VADALGLKVAEAAYA
-447 IHVTGNEN
+447 IHAASNEN
-455 MIAAIENI
+455 MIAAIEDI
-463 TVNEGIDPRD
+463 TVNEGIDPRE

-490 ARALGIGRFMV
+490 ARALGIERFMV

-506 GLSAFGGLATDIRGE
+506 GLSAFGGLVTDIRGE
-521 ETATLHTSNRH
+521 ETATLHTSDRH
-532 FALDAVN
+532 FALEAVN
-539 HTLATLSERAR
+539 ETLAALQGRAR
-550 RFLERAGVPVE
+550 RFLERAGVAEVE
-561 DRRYEYAFQARYK
+561 RRYEHAFQARYK
-574 YQSWEIEALFRAG
+574 YQSWEIEA
-587 GRRGSAPT
+587 
-595 TCRCFR
+595 
-601 PPSTTCMSASTP
+601 P
-613 FGKTTARSSS
+613 F
-623 PPGPCAPSAPA
+623 APA
-634 AARGGTGRHTGSG
+634 AGGLGAGDVPALAAAFHDMHERIHTIREDDGEVEFTTWTVRAIGVGRGAGAAEAAPAGLGNG
-647 RLPERGQRSV
+647 GGNANGNAGVGGGLPERGRRRV
-657 YLGEERAFRALPAY
+657 YLGEERAFRTLSAY
-671 DGNAPAAGAEVQ
+671 DGNAPPADAEVS

-702 ARTDA
+702 ARADG
-707 HGNFHIF
+707 HGNFHVA
-714 PDGSG
+714 PAGSS

>member
-1 MTPPSARVLRRPAA
+1 M
-15 GCEDARAFEKQALGG
+15 
-30 GRVSQYQVSIDI
+30 SQYQVSIDI

-80 ARAFDSDLA
+80 ARAFDCDLA
-89 DFLARTRRIVHGTT
+89 GFLARTARIVHGTT

-113 TGAVG
+113 VGAVG

-139 FDWRLDYPKPFVP
+139 FDWRLDYPRPFVP
-152 RNRTCEV
+152 RNRTVEV
-159 RGRIDARGN
+159 GGRIDARGN

-173 SEDDVQAAV
+173 AEDDVRAAV
-182 DHFKRCPVDAIAVSL
+182 DHLRRCPVDAIAVGL
-197 LWSVVEPAHEERVG
+197 LWSVAEPAHECRVG
-211 AIVGELWPEVPVTLS
+211 EIVRELWPEVPVTLS

-256 GRLEGAVREAGFSGT
+256 GRLEGAVREAGFEGS

-284 GEIAAHPI
+284 DEIAARPI

-307 ALSDEPDI
+307 ELSDEPDI

-324 FDVSAIRARS
+324 FDVSAIRARA
-334 LVRTSEA
+334 LIRTTEA

-362 GSIAWVDSGGLLRVG
+362 GSIAWVDAGGLLRVG

-408 LDPGYFLGGRLAL
+408 LDADYFLGGRLPL
-421 DPDAA
+421 DADAA

-432 VADALGLEVAEAAYA
+432 VAEALGLEVAEAAYA
-447 IHVTGNEN
+447 IHVTSNEN
-455 MIAAIENI
+455 MIAAIEDI
-463 TVNEGIDPRD
+463 TVNEGIDPRE

-490 ARALGIGRFMV
+490 AQALGIGRFMV

-506 GLSAFGGLATDIRGE
+506 GLSAFGGLVTDIRGE
-521 ETATLHTSNRH
+521 ETATLHTSSRR

-539 HTLATLSERAR
+539 HTLAELHGRAQ
-550 RFLERAGVPVE
+550 RFLARAGVPE
-561 DRRYEYAFQARYK
+561 GERAYEYAFQARYR
-574 YQSWEIEALFRAG
+574 YQSWEIEASFAPAG
-587 GRRGSAPT
+587 GALRADDVPALADAFHAMHERIHTIREDEGEVEFT
-595 TCRCFR
+595 TWTVRAVG
-601 PPSTTCMSASTP
+601 T
-613 FGKTTARSSS
+613 GN
-623 PPGPCAPSAPA
+623 A
-634 AARGGTGRHTGSG
+634 AALGTTQAEGAGALPARGTR
-647 RLPERGQRSV
+647 RV
-657 YLGEERAFRALPAY
+657 WLGEARAFRELPVH
-671 DGNAPAAGAEVQ
+671 DGNAPPPGAEVA

-702 ARTDA
+702 ARADA
-707 HGNFHIF
+707 HGNFHIE
-714 PDGSG
+714 SA

>member
-1 MTPPSARVLRRPAA
+1 MRDPQTKYR
-15 GCEDARAFEKQALGG
+15 
-30 GRVSQYQVSIDI
+30 VSIDI

-73 MDALGLA
+73 LDALALA
-80 ARAFDSDLA
+80 AQAFDTALP
-89 DFLARTRRIVHGTT
+89 DFLARTARIVHGTT

-118 LICTAGHPDVLTL
+118 LICSAGHPDVLTL

-139 FDWRLDYPKPFVP
+139 FDWRLDYPRPFVP
-152 RNRTCEV
+152 RNRTVEV

-173 SEDDVQAAV
+173 AEDDVRAAV
-182 DHFKRCPVDAIAVSL
+182 DHFRRCPVDAIAVSL
-197 LWSVVEPAHEERVG
+197 LWSVVEPAHERRVG
-211 AIVGELWPEVPVTLS
+211 EIVGALWPEVPVTLS

-234 EYRRTIATAIDASLH
+234 EYRRTIATAIDAALH

-256 GRLEGAVREAGFSGT
+256 GRLEGAVRAAGFSGT

-284 GEIAAHPI
+284 DQIAARPI

-307 ALSDEPDI
+307 ELSGEPDI

-324 FDVSAIRARS
+324 FDVSAIRARA
-334 LVRTSEA
+334 LIRTTEA
-341 PIVDDL
+341 PIGDDL

-408 LDPGYFLGGRLAL
+408 LDPAYFLGGRLPL
-421 DPDAA
+421 DADAA

-432 VADALGLEVAEAAYA
+432 VADALGLELAEAAYA
-447 IHVTGNEN
+447 IHATGNET
-455 MIAAIENI
+455 MIAAIEDI
-463 TVNEGIDPRD
+463 TVNEGIDPRAC
-473 SFLVAGGGATA
+473 FLIAGGGATA

-506 GLSAFGGLATDIRGE
+506 GLSAFGGLVTDIRGE
-521 ETATLHTSNRH
+521 ETATLHTSDRH

-539 HTLATLSERAR
+539 RTLAALHDRAR
-550 RFLERAGVPVE
+550 RFLERAGVPDE
-561 DRRYEYAFQARYK
+561 SRAYEYAFQARYK
-574 YQSWEIEALFRAG
+574 YQSWEIEAPFEPAADGTLGADDVAALSLAFHAMHERIHTIREDDSEVEFTTWTVRAIGEG
-587 GRRGSAPT
+587 GGAAPGGAEAQGGGAALPARGS
-595 TCRCFR
+595 RR
-601 PPSTTCMSASTP
+601 VWL
-613 FGKTTARSSS
+613 GD
-623 PPGPCAPSAPA
+623 
-634 AARGGTGRHTGSG
+634 
-647 RLPERGQRSV
+647 ER
-657 YLGEERAFRALPAY
+657 EFRALAVH
-671 DGNAPAAGAEVQ
+671 DGNAPSAGAEVE

-689 SDTTTILLLAGQR
+689 CDTTTILLLPGQR

-707 HGNFHIF
+707 GGNFHVE
-714 PDGSG
+714 SG